1 MGGKTRKI
9 KRTQLDKF
17 IDGLKEL
24 PEKKKTVLTA
34 RQAVVEAYPHLSS
47 LLEKGYSYDD
57 LVSLLD
63 KSGIRIKRG
72 TLQQYFRAAKKE
84 HDNSEPES
92 DNVSADKS
100 SLEKTAGSN
109 RSVINTAPGSSSD
122 FLEMDEDL

>member
-57 LVSLLD
+57 LVTLLE

-72 TLQQYFRAAKKE
+72 TLQQYVRAAKKE
-84 HDNSEPES
+84 HDNSESES
-92 DNVSADKS
+92 NNVNDDEP
-100 SLEKTAGSN
+100 SLEKNAGGK
-109 RSVINTAPGSSSD
+109 RPVINTMPGSSSD